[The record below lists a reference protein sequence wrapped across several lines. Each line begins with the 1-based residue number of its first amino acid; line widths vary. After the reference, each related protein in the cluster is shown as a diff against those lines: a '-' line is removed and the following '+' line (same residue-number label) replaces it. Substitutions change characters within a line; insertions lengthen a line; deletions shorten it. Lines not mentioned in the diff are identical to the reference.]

1 MKNKFSKNIEKNNK
15 YRRNNEESY
24 FYGVVKMEEIEPE
37 KETQIKIGMNFEKP
51 ARITKVENVKLLIK
65 DDTHETYANGLT
77 VLHTS
82 PMEFRLNFYDVSF
95 GDEDGPI
102 GIVKSTIIVPP
113 TLIRQIIKALETNL
127 KNYED
132 SFGKIQEIE
141 VKKEKLAKID
151 ELKGIVKEKQ
161 E

>member
-37 KETQIKIGMNFEKP
+37 KETQFKIGMNLEKP

-82 PMEFRLNFYDVSF
+82 PTEFRLNFYDVSF
-95 GDEDGPI
+95 GDEEGPV
-102 GIVKSTIIVPP
+102 GIVKSTVIVNPSLLRKIIV
-113 TLIRQIIKALETNL
+113 ALETNL
-127 KNYED
+127 KSYED
-132 SFGKIQEIE
+132 RFGKIEDPKELDKPLAEIQKME
-141 VKKEKLAKID
+141 IQDLD
-151 ELKGIVKEKQ
+151 Y
-161 E
+161 